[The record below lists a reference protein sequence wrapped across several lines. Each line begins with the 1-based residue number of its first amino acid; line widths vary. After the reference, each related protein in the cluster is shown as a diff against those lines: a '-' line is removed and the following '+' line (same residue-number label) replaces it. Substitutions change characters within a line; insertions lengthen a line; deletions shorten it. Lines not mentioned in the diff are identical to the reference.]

1 MTRLLMFRRALA
13 SSARQLTATLLAIL
27 VFMPSESAHAT
38 AGQLDPSFG
47 VDGGKVTTAIGR
59 SRAFATATAI
69 QHDGKI
75 VVAGQC
81 EFGANHFCLVRYNP
95 DGSLDN
101 EFGIAGKVVT
111 VEMASDHL
119 GGIALQPDGKIVVAG
134 TCFSYSTFSYFFC
147 TARYHAYG
155 ALDASFGGA
164 GVVSGRDVAGSDVA
178 AAVTLQTDGKIV
190 ITGSCWNIV
199 NSGLCVARYGVDG
212 VPDATFNGGEV
223 LVTSL
228 GYLAGHGA
236 GVAVLPSGKILL
248 SGHCTDGTNLVLCM
262 TRLNPSGDTDVT
274 FGQSGRVSTSPD
286 TEGGVE
292 SAGIVVLPDGGLVQ
306 FGTCHGGTRNY
317 FCLSRH
323 GPNGSP
329 DLAFNLNGMQRRNG
343 NNGELVHAAVAQ
355 PDGKVLLAGQCSGQ
369 AGSLIEYCIARFDV
383 DGSIDPTF
391 GIAGWTLVRFGGSLN
406 VATAIALQRDGKA
419 VVTGYCDAPNRVEFC
434 MARLVGDDARSVP
447 TGGLAFWF
455 VLTALLI
462 VGSVRPFANPTA

>member
-1 MTRLLMFRRALA
+1 MFRRALS

-27 VFMPSESAHAT
+27 VFMPSESAYAT

-164 GVVSGRDVAGSDVA
+164 GVVSGRIAAGDDVA
-178 AAVTLQTDGKIV
+178 AAVTLQSDGKIIV
-190 ITGSCWNIV
+190 AGSCRNIS

-212 VPDATFNGGEV
+212 VADATFNGGEV

-228 GYLAGHGA
+228 GYLTGYGA
-236 GVAVLPSGKILL
+236 GVAVLPNGKILL

-262 TRLNPSGDTDVT
+262 TRLNPSGDADIT
-274 FGQSGRVSTSPD
+274 FGKSGRVSTSPS
-286 TEGGVE
+286 TEANVE
-292 SAGIVVLPDGGLVQ
+292 SAGIVVLSDGRLVQ
-306 FGTCHGGTRNY
+306 FGTCHDGMQDY

-323 GPNGSP
+323 DPNGSS
-329 DLAFNLNGMQRRNG
+329 DLAFNLNGMQRSIG
-343 NNGELVHAAVAQ
+343 NAGELVRAAVAQ
-355 PDGKVLLAGQCSGQ
+355 PDGKVLLAGQCPGQ
-369 AGSLIEYCIARFDV
+369 VGSLIEYCIARFDV

-391 GIAGWTLVRFGGSLN
+391 GIAGWTFVRFGGSLN
-406 VATAIALQRDGKA
+406 VATGVALQRDGKA
-419 VVTGYCDAPNRVEFC
+419 VVTGYCDVPDRVEFC
-434 MARLVGDDARSVP
+434 VARLLEDDAHSVP

-455 VLTALLI
+455 VLTSLLV
-462 VGSVRPFANPTA
+462 VGSVRRFANSTASSGE